1 MKIRKIGR
9 ERPILYRGKFVVPH
23 TVVSRLEVAQNH
35 LILAQIANFNGK
47 IDQFYLTID
56 NLLSA
61 VIIAEEGAL
70 TTLDH
75 KKKIDKF
82 FKHLRRRAKLRK
94 IDKTD
99 FYKFYDLWQRSRY
112 RLFFPSSTTIEK
124 FRLFTLHLFDF
135 TVTEISRFFK
145 SDETI
150 LTQKME
156 EMLEIFQSETI
167 LEEVSHIHEYH
178 QMEAERIGE
187 MYGAKLGMKLSNP
200 WNFMEI
206 YLLSDR
212 LDIVNIVDESAG
224 IRKILVS
231 ILKNWD
237 DLVSKIQN
245 LNFKQIALKVAKA
258 KMVKRQIDINA
269 ALSEA
274 IEAAS
279 KHPKTHSFRLV
290 LNFRFDPSEPK
301 RIGAFFSRLMRAEK
315 EMIKNPNKAVKS
327 GWEMYKEYS

>member
-1 MKIRKIGR
+1 MKIQKIGR

-23 TVVSRLEVAQNH
+23 EVVSRLAVAQNH
-35 LILAQIANFNGK
+35 LMLAQIANFNGK
-47 IDQFYLTID
+47 IDEYYLAID

-61 VIIAEEGAL
+61 VIAAKEGAL
-70 TTLDH
+70 TTVAH

-82 FKHLRRRAKLRK
+82 FEHLRRRTKLRK

-99 FYKFYDLWQRSRY
+99 FYEFYDLWKRSRY
-112 RLFFPSSTTIEK
+112 CLFFPSSTTIEK
-124 FRLFTLHLFDF
+124 FKLFILHLFDF
-135 TVTEISRFFK
+135 TITEISRFFK

-150 LTQKME
+150 LARKME
-156 EMLEIFQSETI
+156 EMLEIFRSETI

-212 LDIVNIVDESAG
+212 LDIINIVDESTE

-237 DLVSKIQN
+237 NLISKIQN

-258 KMVKRQIDINA
+258 KMAKRQIDTNA

-279 KHPKTHSFRLV
+279 THPQTHSFRLV

-301 RIGAFFSRLMRAEK
+301 RIGAFFSRLIRAER
-315 EMIKNPNKAVKS
+315 ELIKNPNKAVKS
-327 GWEMYKEYS
+327 GWEIYKEYS